1 MSVTLS
7 SDSSMAS
14 KDLADIQHA
23 KSRLRAIIDIRD
35 LQEAKCFL
43 GMGTD
48 SHTQDMARRP
58 EEDRVS

>member
-1 MSVTLS
+1 
-7 SDSSMAS
+7 MAS

-23 KSRLRAIIDIRD
+23 KSRLRAIIDIKD

-58 EEDRVS
+58 QEDRVS